1 MRKKRVFIG
10 SSSEELKLAN
20 AAKQILER
28 DFEVT
33 IWNDSV
39 WDTSVF
45 KINNNFLN
53 DLLRASLQFDFGL
66 LIGTTDDEVKY
77 RGDSVMQPRD
87 NVLFELGLFIGR
99 LGLSKCA
106 FVIDKELKVLSDI
119 TGISLARFE
128 KSDTSSFVS
137 AISQVSELFRN
148 QIDSDINFFPSSTL
162 ASGYFENLLLPTC
175 KFLIENDGFEVDG
188 VKYKDCKI
196 QIIIPNRL
204 NPDVNLQFEQ
214 LKRGFNSKN
223 VSFHYAGRPRFIS
236 METEIKDDK
245 LVFIDFPTTLS
256 GINYAISNLLPN
268 DFNSMSSDYEAIIS
282 REIERFIYTIKQ
294 LALRNS
300 FDTLIEI
307 KREQ

>member
-1 MRKKRVFIG
+1 MRKKRIFIG
-10 SSSEELKLAN
+10 SSSEELKLAQS
-20 AAKQILER
+20 AKTILER

-33 IWNDSV
+33 LWNDSV

-66 LIGTTDDEVKY
+66 LIGSTDDLVEY
-77 RGDSVMQPRD
+77 RGDIVLQPRD

-119 TGISLARFE
+119 SGISLARYE
-128 KSDTSSFVS
+128 KNDVTSFVN

-175 KFLIENDGFEVDG
+175 KYIIEKDGFEYDG
-188 VKYKDCKI
+188 IKYNDCKI
-196 QIIIPNRL
+196 KVIIPIRL
-204 NPDVNLQFEQ
+204 NSDVNLQFAQ
-214 LKRGFNSKN
+214 LKRGYQTKN
-223 VSFHYAGRPRFIS
+223 VSFEYAGRPRNIS
-236 METEIKDDK
+236 LDTEIKDNK
-245 LVFIDFPTTLS
+245 LIFIDFPTTLS

-268 DFNSMSSDYEAIIS
+268 DFNSMSADYDAIIN
-282 REIERFIYTIKQ
+282 REIERFIYTLKQ
-294 LALRNS
+294 LALRNGI
-300 FDTLIEI
+300 DGLIEI
-307 KREQ
+307 ERK

>member
-1 MRKKRVFIG
+1 M
-10 SSSEELKLAN
+10 
-20 AAKQILER
+20 
-28 DFEVT
+28 
-33 IWNDSV
+33 
-39 WDTSVF
+39 
-45 KINNNFLN
+45 
-53 DLLRASLQFDFGL
+53 
-66 LIGTTDDEVKY
+66 
-77 RGDSVMQPRD
+77 
-87 NVLFELGLFIGR
+87 
-99 LGLSKCA
+99 
-106 FVIDKELKVLSDI
+106 
-119 TGISLARFE
+119 
-128 KSDTSSFVS
+128 
-137 AISQVSELFRN
+137 
-148 QIDSDINFFPSSTL
+148 
-162 ASGYFENLLLPTC
+162 
-175 KFLIENDGFEVDG
+175 DG

-196 QIIIPNRL
+196 QVIIPNRL